1 MIDLRFGEKG
11 NVLGARYGLAS
22 ALIGYSIRRTREY
35 EKPVPLFF
43 SQLVQGLGCM
53 IVNWAI
59 RSSLTVEGFGSEIAA
74 SPFKFRPIPGSPAEP

>member
-35 EKPVPLFF
+35 EKPVPFF
-43 SQLVQGLGCM
+43 SL
-53 IVNWAI
+53 
-59 RSSLTVEGFGSEIAA
+59 SL
-74 SPFKFRPIPGSPAEP
+74 FRGWVA